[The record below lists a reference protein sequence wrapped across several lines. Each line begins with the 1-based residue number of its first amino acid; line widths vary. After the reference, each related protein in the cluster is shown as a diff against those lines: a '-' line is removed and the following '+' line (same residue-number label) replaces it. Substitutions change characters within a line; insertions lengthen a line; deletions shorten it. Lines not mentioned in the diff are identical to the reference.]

1 MLQPAFPALDILSQL
16 PEGGLLLTP
25 NNRLRNRCQQVYASS
40 QRDRQNWAPPAVE
53 SLQGWLDSTWFRL
66 QQQGW
71 QPAWKPV
78 LNPEQRQLLWQRA
91 LDQTIERQLLNSQ
104 QLCRD
109 ADAALSQLLQWRI
122 LDLGQLQG
130 EALEDAIG
138 PHLEQFALARD
149 AFPLFDLVQA
159 FIRELG
165 ERDAITP
172 DMRDL
177 LLARAFTEGVL
188 PPLPRI
194 AMAGFAQVSPLAEH
208 IIGSA
213 AATVER
219 HPVTRLDSRV
229 SIVPCAD
236 LEEELYSAARWAARH
251 LSRDS
256 HASLGIVVNN
266 LGQCRALVETIFA
279 RVLEPQA
286 LDPDQPRYTLPF
298 NFSAGTP
305 LAQTP
310 VGGGALQLLEILQDQ
325 WDYSQLRN
333 LLFNPFWGAASE
345 VQDGQPGPAAADEDS
360 ETALRCAL
368 FRQLQKREL
377 WQVRGDTLRYCAE
390 QLAEKLELAQP
401 VLPRQL
407 ETVGDWARRWHQAP
421 AETWAERFSRVL
433 GALGWPGP
441 RNPDS
446 QEYQQLSLWE
456 QVLEELAA
464 LSPFTGILTLN
475 QALQHLR
482 RIASRTPFQAE
493 TRDGPVQI
501 LGVLEAGALSF
512 DHLRLVGF
520 GQQQWP
526 PAPAPNP
533 LLPVQWQK
541 HWQMPRASAERE
553 LELAAELT
561 ADLLGASGEVDV
573 SYARE
578 ADGVEQGL
586 SALFPPQPPST
597 RQPESGVD
605 GDSDAASGYTLA
617 QHYRA
622 LAQSAQLETV
632 PDPVFPALRPAEC
645 APVRGGS
652 GVLKAQALCP
662 LNAQLHYRLG
672 AVTYNAPTLGL
683 NPAERGKLMHEAL
696 AEFWQRCGDS
706 SQLHQLSDEARDST
720 ISASVTE
727 AIRQVRRH
735 QAHLP
740 EGFWRLEQQRLE
752 RLLAQWL
759 ELEMTR
765 PGFRVEATEFQQA
778 MEIGGL
784 RFELR
789 LDRLDRLPDGAA
801 MVIDYKSRQPSVR
814 DWQQERLREPQLPMY
829 ALARPD
835 ARAIAFGQVRFG
847 ECTWSGTGELE
858 QPVAGIK
865 AVGDLEKDG
874 PFGNWAQLAE
884 HWQQSLEMLATEYR
898 TGHASLQF
906 DRIKS
911 DNYENLWPLNRWPE
925 REQSQS

>member
-1 MLQPAFPALDILSQL
+1 MLQLAFPALDILSQL

-25 NNRLRNRCQQVYASS
+25 NNRLRNRCQQVYANSRGE
-40 QRDRQNWAPPAVE
+40 QRNWSPPAVE
-53 SLQGWLDSTWFRL
+53 SLQGWLDTTWARL

-71 QPAWKPV
+71 QPSWKPV
-78 LNPEQRQLLWQRA
+78 LTPEQRQLLWQRA
-91 LDQTIERQLLNSQ
+91 LDQTLDRQLLNSQ

-109 ADAALSQLLQWRI
+109 ADAALSQLIQWRI
-122 LDLGQLQG
+122 LDLAHLHG
-130 EALEDAIG
+130 EALGAAIA

-149 AFPLFDLVQA
+149 AFPFFDLLEA
-159 FIRELG
+159 FVAELH
-165 ERDAITP
+165 RQDAVTP

-177 LLARAFTEGVL
+177 VLARAFTEGVL
-188 PPLPRI
+188 PTLPCI
-194 AMAGFAQVSPLAEH
+194 AMAGFAQVSPLADYL
-208 IIGSA
+208 IRSA
-213 AATVER
+213 ASKVEQ
-219 HPVTRLDSRV
+219 HPVTRQPSRV
-229 SIVPCAD
+229 TVAPCSD
-236 LEEELYSAARWAARH
+236 LEEELYSAARWAAGH
-251 LSRDS
+251 LERDP
-256 HASLGIVVNN
+256 HATLGIVVNN
-266 LGQCRALVETIFA
+266 LGQCRAQVETIFA

-286 LDPDQPRYTLPF
+286 LDPTQPRYTLPF

-310 VGGGALQLLEILQDQ
+310 IGAGALQLLEILQDQ

-333 LLFNPFWGAASE
+333 LLFSPFWGAATG
-345 VQDGQPGPAAADEDS
+345 DGAAAASPRHE
-360 ETALRCAL
+360 EAEATLRSAL

-390 QLAEKLELAQP
+390 QLAERLALPQP

-407 ETVGDWARRWHQAP
+407 ETVGDWARRWQKAP
-421 AETWAERFSRVL
+421 AETWAERFSRL
-433 GALGWPGP
+433 LEALGWPGP

-446 QEYQQLSLWE
+446 QEYQQLNQWE
-456 QVLEELAA
+456 RVLEEFAA

-512 DHLRLVGF
+512 DQLRLVGF

-553 LELAAELT
+553 LELAGELT
-561 ADLLGASGEVDV
+561 SDLLGASSNVV
-573 SYARE
+573 ISYARE

-586 SALFPPQPPST
+586 SALFPVTSMETAGEP
-597 RQPESGVD
+597 GN
-605 GDSDAASGYTLA
+605 TLA
-617 QHYRA
+617 KTSYPLADHYQL
-622 LAQSAQLETV
+622 LAQSPSLEAIA
-632 PDPVFPALRPAEC
+632 DPAFPALSPPEC
-645 APVRGGS
+645 RPVRGGS

-672 AVTYNAPTLGL
+672 ALVYNAPTLGL

-696 AEFWQRCGDS
+696 AGFWQRCGDS
-706 SQLHQLSDEARDST
+706 ASLQQCSDDELDDAIRG
-720 ISASVTE
+720 AVTE
-727 AIRQVRRH
+727 AIRQLRRH

-740 EGFWRLEQQRLE
+740 EGFWRLEQERLE
-752 RLLAQWL
+752 RLLAEWL
-759 ELEMTR
+759 KLEMTR
-765 PGFRVEATEFQQA
+765 PGFRVEATEFQQT

-784 RFELR
+784 SFELR
-789 LDRLDRLPDGAA
+789 LDRLDRLPDGTA

-829 ALARPD
+829 ALSRPD

-847 ECTWSGTGELE
+847 ECTWSGTGELA
-858 QPVAGIK
+858 QPVPGIK

-874 PFGNWAQLAE
+874 PFGTWAQLAE
-884 HWQQSLEMLATEYR
+884 HWEQSLAMLATEYR
-898 TGHASLQF
+898 SGHAALRF
-906 DRIKS
+906 DRIKN
-911 DNYENLWPLNRWPE
+911 DNNENLWPLNRWPE
-925 REQSQS
+925 REQA